1 MLSCRNLGVYNYGLG
16 GIKMFGFFVIIA
28 AMALTIFYFTI
39 DKIGKRSDV
48 DKVIDFLEDLV
59 EMDAFRIEI
68 GSNCGQKALAKSDP
82 VKTKNKKKKDKKRK
96 KNDSEILQL
105 INKIDKK
112 LEKGYTFANISRN
125 HYEKIYKE
133 EILNLY
139 KTSKLKGEAE
149 DSIKEV
155 LESLLGDLR
164 KPGESFT
171 NKLETKAS
179 IDTLDAMLT
188 MDGIKES
195 ELQIVA
201 RESLTKSTSKRI
213 SDMLG
218 EE

>member
-1 MLSCRNLGVYNYGLG
+1 
-16 GIKMFGFFVIIA
+16 MFGFFVIIA

-39 DKIGKRSDV
+39 DRMGKRSGV

-59 EMDAFRIEI
+59 EMDALRIEI

-82 VKTKNKKKKDKKRK
+82 VKTKKKKKKDKKRK

-139 KTSKLKGEAE
+139 KTSKLKGDAE

-164 KPGESFT
+164 KPGESFA

-179 IDTLDAMLT
+179 IDTLDTMLT

-201 RESLTKSTSKRI
+201 RESLTKPISKRTL
-213 SDMLG
+213 DMLSG
-218 EE
+218 E

>member
-1 MLSCRNLGVYNYGLG
+1 
-16 GIKMFGFFVIIA
+16 MFGFFVIIA

-39 DKIGKRSDV
+39 DKIDKRSDV

-59 EMDAFRIEI
+59 EMDALRIEI

-82 VKTKNKKKKDKKRK
+82 VKTKTKNKNKKKKDKKRK

-164 KPGESFT
+164 KPGESFA

-179 IDTLDAMLT
+179 IDTLDTMLT

-218 EE
+218 DE

>member
-1 MLSCRNLGVYNYGLG
+1 
-16 GIKMFGFFVIIA
+16 MFGFFVIIA

-39 DKIGKRSDV
+39 DRMGKRSDV

-59 EMDAFRIEI
+59 EMDALRIEI

-82 VKTKNKKKKDKKRK
+82 IKTKNKKKKDKKRK

-112 LEKGYTFANISRN
+112 LEKGYIFANISRN

-139 KTSKLKGEAE
+139 KTSKLKGDAE

-164 KPGESFT
+164 KPGESFA

-179 IDTLDAMLT
+179 IDTLDTMLT

-195 ELQIVA
+195 KLQIVA

>member
-1 MLSCRNLGVYNYGLG
+1 
-16 GIKMFGFFVIIA
+16 MFGFFVIIA

-59 EMDAFRIEI
+59 EMDALRIEI

-164 KPGESFT
+164 KPGESFA

-218 EE
+218 DE

>member
-1 MLSCRNLGVYNYGLG
+1 
-16 GIKMFGFFVIIA
+16 MFGFFVIIA

-39 DKIGKRSDV
+39 DRMGKRSGV

-59 EMDAFRIEI
+59 EMDALRIEI

-82 VKTKNKKKKDKKRK
+82 VKTKKKKKKDKKRK

-139 KTSKLKGEAE
+139 KTSKLKGDAE

-164 KPGESFT
+164 KPSESFA

-179 IDTLDAMLT
+179 IDTLDTMLT

-201 RESLTKSTSKRI
+201 RESLTKPISKRTL
-213 SDMLG
+213 DMLSG
-218 EE
+218 E

>member
-1 MLSCRNLGVYNYGLG
+1 
-16 GIKMFGFFVIIA
+16 MFGFFVIIA

-39 DKIGKRSDV
+39 DRMGKRSDV

-59 EMDAFRIEI
+59 EMDALRIEI
-68 GSNCGQKALAKSDP
+68 GANCGQKALTKSDP
-82 VKTKNKKKKDKKRK
+82 VKTKNKKKKKKDKKRK

-164 KPGESFT
+164 KPGESFA

-179 IDTLDAMLT
+179 IDTLDTMLT
-188 MDGIKES
+188 
-195 ELQIVA
+195 
-201 RESLTKSTSKRI
+201 TSTSCAGSSNDPSTASQDATHGRTATWQTTHGRSRHHTTHGSPYYKNT
-213 SDMLG
+213 
-218 EE
+218 

>member
-1 MLSCRNLGVYNYGLG
+1 
-16 GIKMFGFFVIIA
+16 MFGFFVIIA
-28 AMALTIFYFTI
+28 VMALTIFYFTI

-68 GSNCGQKALAKSDP
+68 GSNCGQKALVKSDP

>member
-1 MLSCRNLGVYNYGLG
+1 
-16 GIKMFGFFVIIA
+16 
-28 AMALTIFYFTI
+28 MALTIFYFTI

-59 EMDAFRIEI
+59 EMDALRIEI

-155 LESLLGDLR
+155 LESFLGDLR
-164 KPGESFT
+164 KPGESFA

-218 EE
+218 DE

>member
-1 MLSCRNLGVYNYGLG
+1 
-16 GIKMFGFFVIIA
+16 MFGFFVIIA

-59 EMDAFRIEI
+59 EIDALRIEI

-164 KPGESFT
+164 KPGESFA

-218 EE
+218 DE

>member
-1 MLSCRNLGVYNYGLG
+1 
-16 GIKMFGFFVIIA
+16 MFGFFVIIA

-179 IDTLDAMLT
+179 NDTLDAMLT

>member
-1 MLSCRNLGVYNYGLG
+1 
-16 GIKMFGFFVIIA
+16 MFGFFVIIA
-28 AMALTIFYFTI
+28 TMALTIFYFTI
-39 DKIGKRSDV
+39 DRMGKRSDV

-59 EMDAFRIEI
+59 EMDALRIEI

-82 VKTKNKKKKDKKRK
+82 VKTKNKKKKKKKKKKDKKRK

-139 KTSKLKGEAE
+139 KTSKLKGDAE

-155 LESLLGDLR
+155 LKSLLGDLR
-164 KPGESFT
+164 KPGESFA

-179 IDTLDAMLT
+179 IDTLDTMLT

>member
-1 MLSCRNLGVYNYGLG
+1 
-16 GIKMFGFFVIIA
+16 MFGFFVIIA

-39 DKIGKRSDV
+39 DRMGKRSDV

-59 EMDAFRIEI
+59 EMDALRIEI

-82 VKTKNKKKKDKKRK
+82 IKTKNKKKKDKKRK

-125 HYEKIYKE
+125 HYEKIYNE

-139 KTSKLKGEAE
+139 KTSKLKGDAE

-164 KPGESFT
+164 KPGESFA

-179 IDTLDAMLT
+179 IDTLDTMLT

-195 ELQIVA
+195 KLQIVA

>member
-1 MLSCRNLGVYNYGLG
+1 
-16 GIKMFGFFVIIA
+16 MFGFFVIIA

-39 DKIGKRSDV
+39 DKMGKRSDV

-59 EMDAFRIEI
+59 EMDALRIEI

-82 VKTKNKKKKDKKRK
+82 VKTKSKKKKGKKKK

-112 LEKGYTFANISRN
+112 LEKGYTFKNISRN

-164 KPGESFT
+164 KPGESFA

-179 IDTLDAMLT
+179 IDTLDTMLT

-195 ELQIVA
+195 KLQIDA
-201 RESLTKSTSKRI
+201 RESLTKATSKRT

-218 EE
+218 GE

>member
-1 MLSCRNLGVYNYGLG
+1 
-16 GIKMFGFFVIIA
+16 MFGFFVIIA

-39 DKIGKRSDV
+39 DRMGKRSDV

-59 EMDAFRIEI
+59 EMDALRIEI

-82 VKTKNKKKKDKKRK
+82 IKIKNKKKKDKKRK

-139 KTSKLKGEAE
+139 KTSKLKGDAE

-164 KPGESFT
+164 KPGESFA

-179 IDTLDAMLT
+179 IDTLDTMLT

-195 ELQIVA
+195 KLQIVA

>member
-1 MLSCRNLGVYNYGLG
+1 
-16 GIKMFGFFVIIA
+16 MFGFFAIIA
-28 AMALTIFYFTI
+28 AMALAIFYFTI
-39 DKIGKRSDV
+39 DKMGKRSDV

-59 EMDAFRIEI
+59 EMDALRIEI

-82 VKTKNKKKKDKKRK
+82 VKTKTKKKKGKKKK

-164 KPGESFT
+164 KPGESFA

-179 IDTLDAMLT
+179 IDTLDTMLT

-195 ELQIVA
+195 KLQIVA
-201 RESLTKSTSKRI
+201 RESLTKSTSKRT

-218 EE
+218 GE

>member
-1 MLSCRNLGVYNYGLG
+1 MENKDNRNLEEEMDTASEAKAGEETAEAPRTEETADADTDSSEGNGEG
-16 GIKMFGFFVIIA
+16 GEAGASEDTQEDSEQAEDNSSVEKEGFF
-28 AMALTIFYFTI
+28 
-39 DKIGKRSDV
+39 K
-48 DKVIDFLEDLV
+48 
-59 EMDAFRIEI
+59 
-68 GSNCGQKALAKSDP
+68 
-82 VKTKNKKKKDKKRK
+82 KKKKDKKRK

-139 KTSKLKGEAE
+139 KTSKLKGDAE

-155 LESLLGDLR
+155 LKSLLGDLR
-164 KPGESFT
+164 KPGESFA

-179 IDTLDAMLT
+179 IDTLDTMLT

-201 RESLTKSTSKRI
+201 RESLTKPISKRTL
-213 SDMLG
+213 DMLSS
-218 EE
+218 E

>member
-1 MLSCRNLGVYNYGLG
+1 
-16 GIKMFGFFVIIA
+16 MFGFFVIIA

-112 LEKGYTFANISRN
+112 LEKDYTFANISRN

-164 KPGESFT
+164 KPGESFA

-201 RESLTKSTSKRI
+201 RESLTKSTSKRT

>member
-1 MLSCRNLGVYNYGLG
+1 
-16 GIKMFGFFVIIA
+16 MFGFFVIIA

-39 DKIGKRSDV
+39 DRMGKRSDV

-59 EMDAFRIEI
+59 EMDALRIEI

-82 VKTKNKKKKDKKRK
+82 IKTKNKKKKDKKRK

-164 KPGESFT
+164 KPGESFA

-179 IDTLDAMLT
+179 IDTLDTMLT

-195 ELQIVA
+195 KLQIVA
-201 RESLTKSTSKRI
+201 RESLTKPTSKRT

>member
-1 MLSCRNLGVYNYGLG
+1 
-16 GIKMFGFFVIIA
+16 MFGFFVIIA

-39 DKIGKRSDV
+39 DKMGKRSDV

-59 EMDAFRIEI
+59 EMDALRIEI

-82 VKTKNKKKKDKKRK
+82 VKTKNKKKKGKKKK

-139 KTSKLKGEAE
+139 KTSKLKGEDE

-155 LESLLGDLR
+155 LKSLLGDLR
-164 KPGESFT
+164 KPGESFA

-179 IDTLDAMLT
+179 IDTLDTMLT

-195 ELQIVA
+195 KLQIVA

-218 EE
+218 GE

>member
-1 MLSCRNLGVYNYGLG
+1 
-16 GIKMFGFFVIIA
+16 MFGFFVIIA

-39 DKIGKRSDV
+39 DRIGKRSDV

-59 EMDAFRIEI
+59 EMDALRIEI
-68 GSNCGQKALAKSDP
+68 GANCGQKALTKSDP
-82 VKTKNKKKKDKKRK
+82 VKTKTKKKKGKKKK

-164 KPGESFT
+164 KPGESFA

-179 IDTLDAMLT
+179 IDTLDTMLT

-201 RESLTKSTSKRI
+201 RESLTKPTSKRI

>member
-1 MLSCRNLGVYNYGLG
+1 
-16 GIKMFGFFVIIA
+16 MFGFFVIIA

-39 DKIGKRSDV
+39 DRMGKRSDV

-59 EMDAFRIEI
+59 EMDALRIEI
-68 GSNCGQKALAKSDP
+68 GSNCGQKALTKSDP

-139 KTSKLKGEAE
+139 KTSKLKGDAE

-164 KPGESFT
+164 KPGESFA

-179 IDTLDAMLT
+179 IDTLDTMLT

-201 RESLTKSTSKRI
+201 RESLTKPISKRTL
-213 SDMLG
+213 DMLSG
-218 EE
+218 E

>member
-1 MLSCRNLGVYNYGLG
+1 
-16 GIKMFGFFVIIA
+16 MFGFFVIIA

-39 DKIGKRSDV
+39 DKMGKRSDV

-59 EMDAFRIEI
+59 EMDALRIEI
-68 GSNCGQKALAKSDP
+68 GANCGQKALTKSDP
-82 VKTKNKKKKDKKRK
+82 VKTKTKKKKGKKKK

-164 KPGESFT
+164 KTGESFA

-179 IDTLDAMLT
+179 IDTLDTMLT

-195 ELQIVA
+195 KLQIVA
-201 RESLTKSTSKRI
+201 RESLTKSTSKRT
-213 SDMLG
+213 SNMLG
-218 EE
+218 GE

>member
-1 MLSCRNLGVYNYGLG
+1 
-16 GIKMFGFFVIIA
+16 MFGFFVIIA

-39 DKIGKRSDV
+39 DRMGKRSDV

-59 EMDAFRIEI
+59 EMDALRIEI

-82 VKTKNKKKKDKKRK
+82 IKTKNKKKRK

-139 KTSKLKGEAE
+139 KTSKLKGDAE

-164 KPGESFT
+164 KPGESFA

-179 IDTLDAMLT
+179 IDTLDTMLT

-195 ELQIVA
+195 KLQIVA

>member
-1 MLSCRNLGVYNYGLG
+1 
-16 GIKMFGFFVIIA
+16 MFGFFVIIA
-28 AMALTIFYFTI
+28 TMALTIFYFTI
-39 DKIGKRSDV
+39 DRMGKRSDV

-59 EMDAFRIEI
+59 EMDALRIEI

-82 VKTKNKKKKDKKRK
+82 IKTKNKKKKDKKRK

-139 KTSKLKGEAE
+139 KTSKLKGDAE

-164 KPGESFT
+164 KPGESFA

-179 IDTLDAMLT
+179 IDTLDTMLT

-201 RESLTKSTSKRI
+201 RESLTKSTFKRI

>member
-1 MLSCRNLGVYNYGLG
+1 
-16 GIKMFGFFVIIA
+16 MFGFFVIIA

-39 DKIGKRSDV
+39 DRMGKRSDV

-59 EMDAFRIEI
+59 EMDALRIEI

-82 VKTKNKKKKDKKRK
+82 VKTKKKKGKKKK

-164 KPGESFT
+164 KPGESFA

-179 IDTLDAMLT
+179 IDTLDTMLT

-195 ELQIVA
+195 KLQIVA
-201 RESLTKSTSKRI
+201 RESLTKSTSKRT

-218 EE
+218 GE

>member
-1 MLSCRNLGVYNYGLG
+1 
-16 GIKMFGFFVIIA
+16 MFGFFVIIA

-59 EMDAFRIEI
+59 EMDALRIEI
-68 GSNCGQKALAKSDP
+68 GSNCGQKALTKSDP

-112 LEKGYTFANISRN
+112 LEKDYTFANISRN

-164 KPGESFT
+164 KPGESFA

-179 IDTLDAMLT
+179 IDTLDTMLT

-201 RESLTKSTSKRI
+201 KESLTKSTSKRI

-218 EE
+218 DE

>member
-1 MLSCRNLGVYNYGLG
+1 
-16 GIKMFGFFVIIA
+16 
-28 AMALTIFYFTI
+28 MALTIFYFTI
-39 DKIGKRSDV
+39 DRIGKRSDV

-59 EMDAFRIEI
+59 EMDALRIEI

-139 KTSKLKGEAE
+139 KTSKLKGDAE

-164 KPGESFT
+164 KPGESFA

-179 IDTLDAMLT
+179 IDTLDTMLT

-201 RESLTKSTSKRI
+201 RESLTKSISKRI

>member
-1 MLSCRNLGVYNYGLG
+1 
-16 GIKMFGFFVIIA
+16 MFGFFVIIA

-39 DKIGKRSDV
+39 DRMGKRSDV

-59 EMDAFRIEI
+59 EMDALRIEI

-82 VKTKNKKKKDKKRK
+82 IKTKNKKKKDKKRK

-139 KTSKLKGEAE
+139 KTSKLKSDAE

-164 KPGESFT
+164 KPGESFA

-179 IDTLDAMLT
+179 IDTLDTMLT

-195 ELQIVA
+195 KLQIVA

>member
-1 MLSCRNLGVYNYGLG
+1 
-16 GIKMFGFFVIIA
+16 MFGFFVIIA

-39 DKIGKRSDV
+39 DRMGKRSDV

-59 EMDAFRIEI
+59 EMDALRIEI
-68 GSNCGQKALAKSDP
+68 GSNCRQKALVKSDL

-139 KTSKLKGEAE
+139 KTSKLKGDAE

-164 KPGESFT
+164 KPGESFA

-179 IDTLDAMLT
+179 IDTLDTMLT

-201 RESLTKSTSKRI
+201 RESLTKPTSKRI

>member
-1 MLSCRNLGVYNYGLG
+1 
-16 GIKMFGFFVIIA
+16 MFGFFVIIA

-39 DKIGKRSDV
+39 DRMGKRSDV

-59 EMDAFRIEI
+59 EMDALRIEI

-82 VKTKNKKKKDKKRK
+82 IKTKNKKKKDKKRK

-139 KTSKLKGEAE
+139 KTSKLKGDAE

-164 KPGESFT
+164 KHGESFA

-179 IDTLDAMLT
+179 IDTLDTMLT

-201 RESLTKSTSKRI
+201 RESLTKSTFKRI

>member
-1 MLSCRNLGVYNYGLG
+1 
-16 GIKMFGFFVIIA
+16 MFGFFVIIA

-39 DKIGKRSDV
+39 DRMGKRSDV

-59 EMDAFRIEI
+59 EMDALRIEI

-82 VKTKNKKKKDKKRK
+82 VKTKNKKKKKKGKK

-149 DSIKEV
+149 DSIKEI

-164 KPGESFT
+164 KPGESFA

-179 IDTLDAMLT
+179 IDTLDTMLT

-195 ELQIVA
+195 KLQIVA
-201 RESLTKSTSKRI
+201 RESLTKPTSKRT

>member
-1 MLSCRNLGVYNYGLG
+1 
-16 GIKMFGFFVIIA
+16 
-28 AMALTIFYFTI
+28 
-39 DKIGKRSDV
+39 
-48 DKVIDFLEDLV
+48 
-59 EMDAFRIEI
+59 MDALRIEI

-82 VKTKNKKKKDKKRK
+82 IKTKNKKKKKKDKKRK

-139 KTSKLKGEAE
+139 KTSKLKGDAE

-164 KPGESFT
+164 KPGESFA

-179 IDTLDAMLT
+179 IDTLDTMLT

>member
-1 MLSCRNLGVYNYGLG
+1 
-16 GIKMFGFFVIIA
+16 MFGFFVIIA

-39 DKIGKRSDV
+39 DKMGKRSDV

-59 EMDAFRIEI
+59 EMDALRIEI
-68 GSNCGQKALAKSDP
+68 GSNCGQKALTKSDP
-82 VKTKNKKKKDKKRK
+82 VKTKTKKKKGKKKK

-164 KPGESFT
+164 KPGESFA

-179 IDTLDAMLT
+179 IDTLDTMLT

-195 ELQIVA
+195 KLQIVA
-201 RESLTKSTSKRI
+201 RESLTKSTSKRTLN
-213 SDMLG
+213 MLG
-218 EE
+218 GE

>member
-1 MLSCRNLGVYNYGLG
+1 
-16 GIKMFGFFVIIA
+16 MFGFFVIIA

-39 DKIGKRSDV
+39 DKMGKRSDV

-59 EMDAFRIEI
+59 EMDALRIEI
-68 GSNCGQKALAKSDP
+68 GVNCGQKALTKSDP
-82 VKTKNKKKKDKKRK
+82 VKTKTKKKKGKKKK

-164 KPGESFT
+164 KPGESFA

-179 IDTLDAMLT
+179 IDTLDTMLT

-195 ELQIVA
+195 KLQIVA
-201 RESLTKSTSKRI
+201 RESLTKSTSKRT
-213 SDMLG
+213 SNMLG
-218 EE
+218 GE

>member
-1 MLSCRNLGVYNYGLG
+1 
-16 GIKMFGFFVIIA
+16 MFGFFVIIA

-39 DKIGKRSDV
+39 DKISKRSDV

-59 EMDAFRIEI
+59 EMDALRIEI

-164 KPGESFT
+164 KPGESFA

-218 EE
+218 DE

>member
-1 MLSCRNLGVYNYGLG
+1 M
-16 GIKMFGFFVIIA
+16 
-28 AMALTIFYFTI
+28 
-39 DKIGKRSDV
+39 
-48 DKVIDFLEDLV
+48 
-59 EMDAFRIEI
+59 
-68 GSNCGQKALAKSDP
+68 
-82 VKTKNKKKKDKKRK
+82 
-96 KNDSEILQL
+96 
-105 INKIDKK
+105 
-112 LEKGYTFANISRN
+112 
-125 HYEKIYKE
+125 
-133 EILNLY
+133 NLY

-179 IDTLDAMLT
+179 IDTLDTMLT

-213 SDMLG
+213 SGMLG